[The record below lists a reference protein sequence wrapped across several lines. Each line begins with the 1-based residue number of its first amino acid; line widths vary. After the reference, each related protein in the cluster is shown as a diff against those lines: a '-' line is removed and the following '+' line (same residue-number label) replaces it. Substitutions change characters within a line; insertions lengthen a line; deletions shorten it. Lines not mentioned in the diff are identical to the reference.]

1 MLHRINIR
9 ETPKEG
15 KRVNGIFIMYFTI
28 LRKYLLG
35 MKLKTIY
42 IKEDLHTELKV
53 YCAKN
58 KLKLN
63 QYVEEILRAYQ
74 KTKK

>member
-1 MLHRINIR
+1 
-9 ETPKEG
+9 
-15 KRVNGIFIMYFTI
+15 
-28 LRKYLLG
+28 

-42 IKEDLHTELKV
+42 INEDLHTELKV